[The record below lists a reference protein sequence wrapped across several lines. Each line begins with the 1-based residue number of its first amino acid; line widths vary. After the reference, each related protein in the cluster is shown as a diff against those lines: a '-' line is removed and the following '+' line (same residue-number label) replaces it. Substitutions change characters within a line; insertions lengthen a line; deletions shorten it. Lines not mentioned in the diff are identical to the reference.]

1 MHTIIS
7 LLLFIHTAAAG
18 PYEEATGR
26 VSDVGV
32 GALVVA
38 PLVVTYAQS
47 KDWKKTGLAAGA
59 LALNGASTF
68 VGKSL
73 VSSARPDGSGMNGW
87 PSGHTSMAFTGA
99 GLICLQT
106 DPLYCGVA
114 LGAAAGVGVL
124 RIEAKRHTP
133 EQVAWGV
140 GFGLLHGVLF
150 PALTASF

>member
-1 MHTIIS
+1 MRTF
-7 LLLFIHTAAAG
+7 LLLFLFIRTAVAG

-26 VSDVGV
+26 VSDAGV
-32 GALVVA
+32 AALVVA
-38 PLVVTYAQS
+38 PIAVAYVQT
-47 KDWKKTGLAAGA
+47 KDWRKPALAAGA

-73 VSSARPDGSGMNGW
+73 VASARPDGSGMNGW

-99 GLICLQT
+99 GLLCLQT
-106 DPLYCGVA
+106 DPVWCGVA

-140 GFGLLHGVLF
+140 GFGLLHGVVF
-150 PALTASF
+150 PSITASF

>member
-1 MHTIIS
+1 MRAAF
-7 LLLFIHTAAAG
+7 LFFLFTTTAAAG

-73 VSSARPDGSGMNGW
+73 VNSPRPDGSGNNGW

-99 GLICLQT
+99 GLVCLQT
-106 DPLYCGVA
+106 DPMWCGLA

-150 PALTASF
+150 PSLTASF